1 MTKTKTKDEDDDE
14 DVSHDLSSCMLHPTL
29 CPSSSACTFGHR
41 FQLDTHQ
48 HPVRILS
55 VATLIPVGYPRGAV
69 AVADSVTGGAS
80 LRLLLHSLLLCFR
93 YAYGKKRRCVCEHAL
108 SSVFYSA
115 ISVISTLLVCV
126 IQAKKLS
133 AS

>member
-1 MTKTKTKDEDDDE
+1 
-14 DVSHDLSSCMLHPTL
+14 MLHPTL

-55 VATLIPVGYPRGAV
+55 VATLIPVGYPLGAV

-80 LRLLLHSLLLCFR
+80 LRFIGMDTEETPQVVVAETQNLTEARAKYALFILFFVLLST
-93 YAYGKKRRCVCEHAL
+93 
-108 SSVFYSA
+108 SVVA
-115 ISVISTLLVCV
+115 
-126 IQAKKLS
+126 QE
-133 AS
+133 